1 MLSFLLQVPEAA
13 EAVAAAGE
21 TVVEQKIRLLDMAMK
36 GGWIMIV
43 LLILSVC
50 AVYIFS
56 KKAVMLHKA
65 TKVDRNFN
73 LEVRDLIHEG
83 KISSLKRYKDDA
95 KEVNTGYECGIGIE
109 GYNDIKENDVIEC
122 FVMEEIEQ

>member
-73 LEVRDLIHEG
+73 L
-83 KISSLKRYKDDA
+83 
-95 KEVNTGYECGIGIE
+95 
-109 GYNDIKENDVIEC
+109 
-122 FVMEEIEQ
+122 